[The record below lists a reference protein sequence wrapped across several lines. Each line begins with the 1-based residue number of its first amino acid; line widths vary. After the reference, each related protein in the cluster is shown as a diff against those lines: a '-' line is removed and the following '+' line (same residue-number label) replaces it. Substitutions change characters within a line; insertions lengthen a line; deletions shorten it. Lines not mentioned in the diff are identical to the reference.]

1 MRALSTLMDEQ
12 PILNLDG
19 YLLALRRLSGN
30 RCDLWAEIFDIS
42 GNVED
47 DFRKHLS
54 DRHVALIDFSNIGYK
69 EIDEVLEK
77 HSFSMLRIEDES
89 ILKLFSWDIVEYI
102 QMSYRLI
109 EPEIDPI
116 SNNQVVLAR
125 AESDFHGRYV
135 YIVIPVKNKGIAM
148 GLATRA

>member
-1 MRALSTLMDEQ
+1 MDEQ

-30 RCDLWAEIFDIS
+30 RCDFWAEIFDIE
-42 GNVED
+42 GDVVD
-47 DFRKHLS
+47 DFKKY
-54 DRHVALIDFSNIGYK
+54 VSNRDISILDSSPIGYK
-69 EIDEVLEK
+69 EINRVLEE
-77 HSFSMLRIEDES
+77 HSLSKLDVTDES
-89 ILKLFSWDIVEYI
+89 LLSLLAWDIVEYI

-116 SNNQVVLAR
+116 SSNQAMLIN
-125 AESDFHGRYV
+125 AESEFHGRYV
-135 YIVIPVKNKGIAM
+135 YLVIPVQNKSVAV

>member
-1 MRALSTLMDEQ
+1 MDEQ

-30 RCDLWAEIFDIS
+30 RCDFWAEIFES
-42 GNVED
+42 KNNVED
-47 DFRKHLS
+47 DFKKHLS
-54 DRHVALIDFSNIGYK
+54 NRDVVILNSSPVGYK
-69 EIDEVLEK
+69 EIDKVFNT
-77 HSFSMLRIEDES
+77 HSLSKLHVKDKS
-89 ILKLFSWDIVEYI
+89 LLKLFAWDVVEYI

-116 SNNQVVLAR
+116 SSNQAILIN

-135 YIVIPVKNKGIAM
+135 YIVIPVQNKCVAV